1 MFLEAQRYD
10 QKHGVGI
17 VKMLGTSR
25 PVRRLLALALG
36 LLFVSVTLAP
46 AVAVKLQR
54 LDLSR
59 LPEIECYFTV
69 GTDRGDSLLGLAAA
83 DFSIRIDSV
92 PQKIIRLVSALDDG
106 KFLAVALL
114 VDGSGSMRPHMRQAC
129 EAAAAFISHTSSIDR
144 IAVFSCNEA
153 LLLHQ
158 DFTIDH
164 NLTLQAL
171 SKIQARENTAIFDAI
186 KEILALFKN
195 VPAQRRGLVVLTDG
209 QDNRSRATVAENVQL
224 AKDAGVPLFTV
235 GLGPGSD
242 DLSLRLLAEETGGE
256 FFKAVRAE
264 NLLALYRKIAE
275 HLSNQYILAFVS
287 TFAGDEQWH
296 DLQITYADP
305 NGTRPTVQRKFRAST
320 SPALAPSVIVSF
332 QTHTRQ
338 RVQRRQAFVGAL
350 LGLLFGILLLG
361 VLKLLRPFAILFS
374 LPGLA
379 ILLALTLIG
388 AVLAVLSLWL

>member
-1 MFLEAQRYD
+1 MLLEAQRND
-10 QKHGVGI
+10 QKHSVGI
-17 VKMLGTSR
+17 VKVLGTWR
-25 PVRRLLALALG
+25 PARRLLVLALG
-36 LLFVSVTLAP
+36 LLFILVTLAP
-46 AVAVKLQR
+46 AAAVKLQR

-69 GTDRGDSLLGLAAA
+69 STDRGDSLLGLADA
-83 DFSIRIDSV
+83 DLLVQVDGV
-92 PQKIIRLVSALDDG
+92 PQKISHLASALDDG
-106 KFLAVALL
+106 KSLAVALL

-129 EAAAAFISHTSSIDR
+129 EAAAAFIAHTSSSDR
-144 IAVFSCNEA
+144 IAVFSCNES

-164 NLTLQAL
+164 TATLQAL
-171 SKIQARENTAIFDAI
+171 SAIRARENTAIFDAI
-186 KEILALFKN
+186 KEIIVLFKN
-195 VPAQRRGLVVLTDG
+195 VPAQRQALVVLTDG

-224 AKDAGVPLFTV
+224 AKDAGVQLFTV

-242 DLSLRLLAEETGGE
+242 DLSLRQLAEETGGE
-256 FFKAVRAE
+256 FFKAVQAE
-264 NLLALYRKIAE
+264 DLLALYRKIAE
-275 HLSNQYILAFVS
+275 NLSNQYILAFVS

-305 NGTRPTVQRKFRAST
+305 NGTRPMVQRKFRAST
-320 SPALAPSVIVSF
+320 SPALTPSAIVSF
-332 QTHTRQ
+332 QAHTRQ
-338 RVQRRQAFVGAL
+338 REQRRQAFIGAL

-361 VLKLLRPFAILFS
+361 VLKLLRPSAVLFS

-379 ILLALTLIG
+379 MLLALTLIG

>member
-1 MFLEAQRYD
+1 
-10 QKHGVGI
+10 
-17 VKMLGTSR
+17 ML
-25 PVRRLLALALG
+25 VLAVG
-36 LLFVSVTLAP
+36 LLFVSDTLAP

-69 GTDRGDSLLGLAAA
+69 GPDRGDSLLGLAAA
-83 DFSIRIDSV
+83 DFSVQIDGV
-92 PQKIIRLVSALDDG
+92 PQKISRLASALDDG
-106 KFLAVALL
+106 KSLAVALL

-129 EAAAAFISHTSSIDR
+129 EAAAAFISRTSSSDL
-144 IAVFSCNEA
+144 IAVFSCNES

-164 NLTLQAL
+164 TAAAQAL
-171 SKIQARENTAIFDAI
+171 SEIRARDNTAIFDAI
-186 KEILALFKN
+186 KTILVLFKN
-195 VPAQRRGLVVLTDG
+195 VPAQRQALVVLTDG
-209 QDNRSRATVAENVQL
+209 KDNRSRATVAENIQL

-242 DLSLRLLAEETGGE
+242 DKSLRYLAEESGGE

-275 HLSNQYILAFVS
+275 HLNNQYILAFVS
-287 TFAGDEQWH
+287 TFASDERWH

-305 NGTRPTVQRKFRAST
+305 AGIQPMVQRKFRAST
-320 SPALAPSVIVSF
+320 SPALTPSAIVSF
-332 QTHTRQ
+332 QAHTRQ
-338 RVQRRQAFVGAL
+338 REQRRQAFVGAL
-350 LGLLFGILLLG
+350 LGLLLGILLLG
-361 VLKLLRPFAILFS
+361 VVKLLRPSAVLFS

-379 ILLALTLIG
+379 MLAALTVLG
-388 AVLAVLSLWL
+388 AVLAVLRYLQT